1 MVLTYPLTIIE
12 LPTNSKMASAG
23 TFRAMTQT
31 LNLIPFTT
39 MAKVKY
45 YAKEN
50 TKLDTHSFNK

>member
-1 MVLTYPLTIIE
+1 
-12 LPTNSKMASAG
+12 MASAG